1 MRQHLLQLH
10 GAGELTPALMFPTW
24 ASGGLGIRTC
34 PKFQWR
40 ATARAPI
47 DDSSGFRKLG
57 RRFRRKMSAATW
69 RNPYLM
75 LPTWVGGLGL
85 HACHIGK
92 YSTKTPKNKSLINKS
107 AKPTKSRPSSKF
119 LHVRRILCGMK
130 KLAGIAP
137 HMKKYLAATS
147 YSWSTQPTPLPSLY
161 CRRTI

>member
-1 MRQHLLQLH
+1 MRTLVHVDNEGGIRELRKSMRQHLLQLH

-24 ASGGLGIRTC
+24 GSGGLGIRTC

-92 YSTKTPKNKSLINKS
+92 YSTKTPKTTHSSINVQNPQNLVP
-107 AKPTKSRPSSKF
+107 AQNSSMF
-119 LHVRRILCGMK
+119 
-130 KLAGIAP
+130 AESFAESF
-137 HMKKYLAATS
+137 AE
-147 YSWSTQPTPLPSLY
+147 
-161 CRRTI
+161 